1 MRNTFLFI
9 HRWLGIVFGVFISV
23 ICLSGA
29 VLIFSNELNN
39 AANRISKPDDATPLT
54 ADELIEAVNRW
65 NTDGLTFV
73 AIQMPADDHHVAQAQ
88 FAEMGRNTIAVNP
101 YTGEVLGQSGSA
113 FVGFVKKLHRW
124 LLMPPK
130 DTHGGMSVGRII
142 VGSSAIAMTFILITG
157 IIIWWPKN
165 RKMLKARTT
174 VRTDKG
180 FRWFVYDSHVSVGI
194 FAVIFLLLMSLTGPI
209 FSFGWYRTAA
219 TKLAG
224 GDTQEMYMR
233 SNNTP
238 QQEQSSEAQDVNEQ
252 PVQQVKVMQAGE
264 QGNRPQGKLPVQVIF
279 NRLHTGSI
287 GGWLLRILYF
297 LAALIGACLPW
308 SGYYMFVKRQQAKQ
322 KSPRQTDQDD

>member
-1 MRNTFLFI
+1 MRNIFLFI

-39 AANRISKPDDATPLT
+39 AANRISKPEGATPLT
-54 ADELIEAVNRW
+54 ADELIEAVNHW
-65 NTDGLTFV
+65 NTTGLTFV
-73 AIQMPADDHHVAQAQ
+73 ALQMPADDRHVAQAQ

-101 YTGEVLGQSGSA
+101 YTGEVLGPSGSA
-113 FVGFVKKLHRW
+113 FVGFIRKLHRW
-124 LLMPPK
+124 LLMPPA

-157 IIIWWPKN
+157 IVIWWPKN

-174 VRTDKG
+174 VRTDKD

-194 FAVIFLLLMSLTGPI
+194 FVVIFLLIMSLTGPI

-224 GDTQEMYMR
+224 GDTQEMFMQP
-233 SNNTP
+233 NNNERP
-238 QQEQSSEAQDVNEQ
+238 QQGLPSEAPSVAEQ
-252 PVQQVKVMQAGE
+252 PTQQVKVMQGGE

-279 NRLHTGSI
+279 NQLHTGKI
-287 GGWLLRILYF
+287 GGWALRILYF

-322 KSPRQTDQDD
+322 KSTR

>member
-23 ICLSGA
+23 ICLTGA
-29 VLIFSNELNN
+29 VLVFSNEINS
-39 AANRISKPDDATPLT
+39 AANRVSKPDEATPLS
-54 ADELIEAVNRW
+54 ADELIDAVNQW

-73 AIQMPADDHHVAQAQ
+73 ALQMPADDHHVAEAQ
-88 FAEMGRNTIAVNP
+88 FAELGRNTLAVHP

-124 LLMPPK
+124 LLMPPA

-142 VGSSAIAMTFILITG
+142 VGSSAIAMTLILITG

-194 FAVIFLLLMSLTGPI
+194 YAVVFLLLMSLTGPI

-219 TKLAG
+219 TKIAG
-224 GDTQEMYMR
+224 GEQQEMFMR
-233 SNNTP
+233 PNNNDRP
-238 QQEQSSEAQDVNEQ
+238 QDQ
-252 PVQQVKVMQAGE
+252 PEKATAAVGSCQQHVTVMQAGM
-264 QGNRPQGKLPVQVIF
+264 QSGKPQGKLPVQVIF
-279 NRLHTGSI
+279 GQLHTGSI
-287 GGWLLRILYF
+287 GGWTLRILYF

-308 SGYYMFVKRQQAKQ
+308 SGYYMWYKRTHPK
-322 KSPRQTDQDD
+322 KN

>member
-9 HRWLGIVFGVFISV
+9 HRWLGIVFGVFISI

-29 VLIFSNELNN
+29 VIIWGNELND
-39 AANRISKPDDATPLT
+39 AANRISKPEGATPLT

-65 NTDGLTFV
+65 NADGLTFV
-73 AIQMPADDHHVAQAQ
+73 ALHMPADDHHVAEAQ
-88 FAEMGRNTIAVNP
+88 FAEMGRNTFAVNP

-113 FVGFVKKLHRW
+113 LNRFAIKLHRW
-124 LLMPPK
+124 LLMPPA

-157 IIIWWPKN
+157 IILWWPKN

-194 FAVIFLLLMSLTGPI
+194 FVVIFLLIMSLTGPI

-224 GDTQEMYMR
+224 GDTQEMFMQP
-233 SNNTP
+233 NNAT
-238 QQEQSSEAQDVNEQ
+238 QQGLPSEAPTVAEQ
-252 PVQQVKVMQAGE
+252 QTQQVKVMQGGE

-279 NRLHTGSI
+279 NQLHTGKI
-287 GGWLLRILYF
+287 GGWALRILYF

-308 SGYYMFVKRQQAKQ
+308 SGYYMFVKRQQAKH
-322 KSPRQTDQDD
+322 KSTR